1 MHSLQEIEITRY
13 YIISRFS
20 KCSVLL
26 FDVKLPIFCHPDR
39 IVANNRR
46 TLNLQNCRGS
56 DNFGEIILGCLA
68 IALFFLISHN
78 MQISQ
83 ASR

>member
-1 MHSLQEIEITRY
+1 MHSLQEIEITKY
-13 YIISRFS
+13 YIISRYS
-20 KCSVLL
+20 KRSVLF
-26 FDVKLPIFCHPDR
+26 FDVILPIFCHTDR

-46 TLNLQNCRGS
+46 TLNLQNCSGS
-56 DNFGEIILGCLA
+56 DSFGEIIIGCLA
-68 IALFFLISHN
+68 IALFLISHK